1 MQHDRLRIPLH
12 RRSDSHQVLTLG
24 IRREHNIGGGHT
36 KLARPDGNSLS
47 RINIW
52 PARLDRN
59 IEADIFVIAADQSI
73 IEASMFRLGIPIG
86 KKTDRCKLRFRS
98 FLRLGGFV
106 ASGQKQKAG
115 TTKSEK
121 TADHQWQ
128 K

>member
-1 MQHDRLRIPLH
+1 MQQDRLRIPLQ
-12 RRSDSHQVLTLG
+12 RRSDRHQVLAVG

-47 RINIW
+47 GINIW

-59 IEADIFVIAADQSI
+59 VETDIFVIATDQSI
-73 IEASMFRLGIPIG
+73 IEASMFWLGIPIG

-98 FLRLGGFV
+98 FLRFGGLV
-106 ASGQKQKAG
+106 APGQQQQAG